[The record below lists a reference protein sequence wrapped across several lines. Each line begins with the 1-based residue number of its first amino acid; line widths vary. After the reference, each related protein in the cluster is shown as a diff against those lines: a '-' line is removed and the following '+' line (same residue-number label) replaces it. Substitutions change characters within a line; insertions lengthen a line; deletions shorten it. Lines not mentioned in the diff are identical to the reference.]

1 MSAKQ
6 RADAEAMRA
15 KYARTF
21 SVAIDNVKLELL
33 EDGDA
38 VAYHETLSPSP
49 LPPWR
54 LGSTS
59 AQKGTP

>member
-1 MSAKQ
+1 MSMKQ

-21 SVAIDNVKLELL
+21 SVAIDNVTIELL
-33 EDGDA
+33 EGGDA
-38 VAYHETLSPSP
+38 IVQHETLSPSP

-54 LGSTS
+54 LGT
-59 AQKGTP
+59 KEE